1 MQLSFLCK
9 IRACYQTRKR
19 ILPNH
24 QTLLIMK
31 FTAIFIL
38 AACLQI
44 SARTTAQVT
53 ISEKNVSLEKVFK
66 AIEKQSGYH
75 FWYDE
80 ALLKSAKPVNIHVQN
95 ATISHV
101 LDICL
106 QDQPFTYTIVDKMV
120 AIQPQLIQPLVLT
133 GGYLA
138 PPLPPATI
146 DLTIVVQDSSGHPLE
161 GASIRIKG
169 TLKGVSTDANGH
181 AVLKAIA
188 KDAVLLISFTGY
200 NLAEV
205 PVSDNKM
212 LTIRLTSLTKN
223 LDEFVVIGYG
233 SQKAKDI
240 TSSISTVSISDERER
255 PVVNIMQELAGKAAG
270 VQVQQFNGAPGQ
282 DFKVLVR
289 GFTSLS
295 GNANPVYVVD
305 GIVGYNIATLDVN
318 NIASISILK
327 DASATGIYGVAGSAN
342 GVVQITTKKGVSGAP
357 KIDADFSNSYQTV
370 TKKLS
375 VLNGVQLHSLQIDE
389 FVNAGHASDTAG
401 IRLPANWQNINNNWQ
416 NMLFRTAPITKASVR
431 VSGGGQ
437 GGNYALSVGYLNQ
450 QGVMPTIGSKKYF
463 VGLTAEQNLNKW
475 LTIGGR
481 ADYARQITN
490 NMPNGT
496 QGTTG
501 HGGGGYGSVTGAAIA
516 FSPYASLKDPA
527 TGFYAV
533 DNSNGQAIP
542 NPLAQLY
549 GTTDITTYNMI
560 NAEGHIIIKLPFG
573 ISYTSRLSANIS
585 DNFENITQDPTVTS
599 GAAAVGGTADYQT
612 SQNFTWLW
620 DNILEYSKSIKK
632 NNINVIAGIS
642 SNKYSTQFSENGGS
656 GFPVAGIYSI
666 SSAANRPTSQNN
678 GGYDSWSKYSQYARL
693 LYNYDSRY
701 LFTSTIR
708 RDGASQLGINN
719 QFATFPAAS
728 VGWRMTNEAFM
739 KKQTIFSDL
748 KIRAGYGA
756 TGNLPGSLYPSYN
769 VLNIAGGQYTYDA
782 GGPGYPGI
790 GLNGTAANPD
800 IKWEQTNQLNIG
812 FDAAFFSN
820 RLRATADYYN
830 KKTTNLIYSSNLPA
844 SSGQSNVVV
853 NLPGNVQNNGL
864 ELTISGD
871 ILRHSAVKWT
881 SSFNISFNKN
891 KINADITPIAGGGIP
906 SGSVSWLKNGYSI
919 GSFFGYVSQGVDP
932 QTGYI
937 KYADPDKTGS
947 AENGLY
953 LGNALP
959 KGFGGFSNSLS
970 YRNFSLDVLI
980 SYTYGNKVF
989 NANRYEEDG
998 MYDLTN
1004 QLSTVLNRWRKPG
1017 DITNI
1022 PLAILGENSSNQH
1035 NNPYENGN
1043 NNVSSRYVENGSF
1056 VRLQNVALSYDFTRF
1071 SFIKSLGLKNLR
1083 AYFAMENMI
1092 TITKYSGYSPDLN
1105 IGGTSPNTQG
1115 LDFGIYPIAKSVT
1128 FGLNVGF

>member
-1 MQLSFLCK
+1 
-9 IRACYQTRKR
+9 
-19 ILPNH
+19 
-24 QTLLIMK
+24 MK
-31 FTAIFIL
+31 LTAIFIL
-38 AACLQI
+38 AASLQI
-44 SARTTAQVT
+44 NARSTAQVT
-53 ISEKNVSLEKVFK
+53 LSEKNVSMEKVFK
-66 AIEKQSGYH
+66 AVEKQSGYH
-75 FWYDE
+75 FWYDK
-80 ALLKSAKPVNIHVQN
+80 ALLKNAKPVNIQVQN
-95 ATISHV
+95 ASISHV
-101 LDICL
+101 LDLCL
-106 QDQPFTYTIVDKMV
+106 LNQPITYAIVDKLV
-120 AIQPQLIQPLVLT
+120 AIQPRLNHPIGLFD
-133 GGYLA
+133 GNLA
-138 PPLPPATI
+138 QSPAPATI
-146 DLTIVVQDSSGHPLE
+146 DVTVVVQDSAGTPLE
-161 GASIRIKG
+161 GASIRVKG
-169 TLKGVSTDANGH
+169 TQRGISTDANGH
-181 AVLKAIA
+181 AVLRAIA
-188 KDAVLLISFTGY
+188 PNATLIISFTGY
-200 NLAEV
+200 NTLEV
-205 PVSDNKM
+205 PVGTNKTITIK
-212 LTIRLTSLTKN
+212 LTTLTKS
-223 LDEFVVIGYG
+223 LDDFVVIGYG
-233 SQKAKDI
+233 TQKAKDV
-240 TSSISTVSISDERER
+240 TSSISTVSIGDTRER

-282 DFKVLVR
+282 DFQVLVR

-357 KIDADFSNSYQTV
+357 KIEADFSNSFQSV

-375 VLNGVQLHSLQIDE
+375 VLNGVQLHALQIDE
-389 FVNAGHASDTAG
+389 FVNAGHTSDTAG

-416 NMLFRTAPITKASVR
+416 NLLFRTAPITKASVR
-431 VSGGGQ
+431 VSGGSQ
-437 GGNYALSVGYLNQ
+437 GGNYALSVGYLDQ
-450 QGVMPTIGSKKYF
+450 QGILPTIGSKKYF

-481 ADYARQITN
+481 ADYARQITH
-490 NMPNGT
+490 NMPSGT

-501 HGGGGYGSVTGAAIA
+501 HGGASSGSVTGAAIA
-516 FSPYASLKDPA
+516 FSPYANLKDPA

-549 GTTDITTYNMI
+549 GTSDITTYNII

-573 ISYTSRLSANIS
+573 ISYTSRISANIS
-585 DNFENITQDPTVTS
+585 DNFQNITQDPSVTS
-599 GAAAVGGTADYQT
+599 GANAVGGTADYQT

-620 DNILEYSKSIKK
+620 DNILEYNHSFNKH
-632 NNINVIAGIS
+632 NIDIIAGITAQ
-642 SNKYSTQFSENGGS
+642 KYSKQFSENGGS
-656 GFPVAGIYSI
+656 GFPIAGIYSI
-666 SSAANRPTSQNN
+666 SSAASRPTTQDNGTYDKWSQ
-678 GGYDSWSKYSQYARL
+678 YSQYARI

-701 LFTSTIR
+701 LLTATIR

-719 QFATFPAAS
+719 QYATFPAGS
-728 VGWRMTNEAFM
+728 VGWRISNEEFM

-756 TGNLPGSLYPSYN
+756 TGNLPGSLYPSYD
-769 VLNIAGGQYTYDA
+769 VLNVSGGQYTYDA
-782 GGPGYPGI
+782 GGQGYPGI
-790 GLNGTAANPD
+790 GLNGTAANPN

-812 FDAAFFSN
+812 MDVAFFNN

-830 KKTTNLIYSSNLPA
+830 KHTTNLIYTSNLPP

-853 NLPGNVQNNGL
+853 NLPGKVINHGVEITL
-864 ELTISGD
+864 SGD
-871 ILRHSAVKWT
+871 ILSHSAVKWT
-881 SSFNISFNKN
+881 SSFNISFNNN
-891 KINADITPIAGGGIP
+891 KIKANITPIAGNSIP
-906 SGSVSWLKNGYSI
+906 SGAVSWLKNGYSI
-919 GSFFGYVSQGVDP
+919 GSFFGYISQGVDP

-937 KYADPDKTGS
+937 KYADPNKTGA

-959 KGFGGFSNSLS
+959 KGFGGFSNNLS
-970 YRNFSLDVLI
+970 YKSFSLDILI
-980 SYTYGNKVF
+980 SYAYGNKVF
-989 NANRYEEDG
+989 NANRYEEEG

-1004 QLSTVLNRWRKPG
+1004 QLSTVLSRWRKPG
-1017 DITNI
+1017 DVTNI
-1022 PLAILGENSSNQH
+1022 PLAIQGENSSNQA

-1056 VRLQNVALSYDFTRF
+1056 LRLQNISLSYDFTRF
-1071 SFIKSLGLKNLR
+1071 SFIKTIGIKNLR
-1083 AYFAMENMI
+1083 AYFAMENMV

-1115 LDFGIYPIAKSVT
+1115 LDFGVYPLAKSFT